1 MTIKLIDCYWYSR
14 VGAFSELRH
23 RRYQPHCLGGI
34 NKILIIRILQ
44 KRKKKHENIKCKRS
58 RILGPV
64 VRSWVKISGGSRRGP
79 PAPLVLDQTEVR
91 RAEKSFFGDRSTS
104 PPHPISGSGWQG
116 PPYLKVWMR
125 HWIKPPPG
133 LVWNL
138 NSDVRTHKSKFF
150 AQNLMTGYSK
160 KNGENYPREC
170 FW

>member
-1 MTIKLIDCYWYSR
+1 MDCYWYRR
-14 VGAFSELRH
+14 VGSFSELRH

-91 RAEKSFFGDRSTS
+91 RAEKSFFGGRS
-104 PPHPISGSGWQG
+104 PF
-116 PPYLKVWMR
+116 
-125 HWIKPPPG
+125 PPPPTLSQG
-133 LVWNL
+133 LDDRDPL
-138 NSDVRTHKSKFF
+138 I
-150 AQNLMTGYSK
+150 
-160 KNGENYPREC
+160 
-170 FW
+170 